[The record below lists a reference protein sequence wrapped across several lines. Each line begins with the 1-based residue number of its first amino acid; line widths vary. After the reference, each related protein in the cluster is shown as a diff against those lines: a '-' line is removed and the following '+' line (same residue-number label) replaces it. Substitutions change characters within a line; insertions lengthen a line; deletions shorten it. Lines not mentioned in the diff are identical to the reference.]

1 MKPTKVCV
9 PTYFGV
15 APQKSLISTKS
26 CRIWYHNIKVA
37 VRNFSKNGLSQI
49 TFTAFVMPKAV
60 KMRWVVSNDH
70 SKFLF
75 NHIISVQLLM
85 PIPSASSKILVPYY
99 LSIRFRNEGLCTKVT
114 HSSEFMQ
121 KRFKLHK

>member
-70 SKFLF
+70 SKFL
-75 NHIISVQLLM
+75 M

-99 LSIRFRNEGLCTKVT
+99 LSIRIRNEGLCTKFT
-114 HSSEFMQ
+114 HSSEFMG
-121 KRFKLHK
+121 KRFKLHN